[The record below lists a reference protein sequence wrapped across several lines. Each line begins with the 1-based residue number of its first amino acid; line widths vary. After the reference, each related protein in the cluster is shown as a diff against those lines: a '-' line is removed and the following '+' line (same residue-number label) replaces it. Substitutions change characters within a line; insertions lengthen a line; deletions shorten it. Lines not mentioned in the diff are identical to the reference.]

1 MSVQNEID
9 RINNNISNTYATL
22 NEAGATMPVTRNS
35 NNLSA
40 TAASISAVLFNKAQN
55 LTEAQQQ
62 QARDNIGVEAV
73 EGPQGPRGT
82 GILKVT
88 TAPSSY
94 TTATGGFTPTYR
106 ISLSTVKTQA
116 KVSNVIA
123 GDIIQYSYY
132 LYPVGY
138 VDSSYVYTGA
148 RTSIRGETGAAGA
161 DGNGILSVVQ
171 TTTSNEDGGQNIL
184 TITEDDGTTN
194 TFIVRNGSKGS
205 TGETGPQG
213 PAGPAGPAGADGGS
227 ILEEVG
233 KTVITNN
240 LNDEVYEYGYFN
252 SSGQETEL
260 SPITWSFRTANYIPV
275 EGGKTITWNAD
286 RSNSEMQNNIRR
298 VVEYDEG
305 KNFVKYTDSLQ
316 IALNKWD
323 KNKGLTLQA
332 NTKYVRFT
340 VYKST
345 NNEIDLSAV
354 KLNLFY
360 VENIAEFWTGAGDT
374 FNHVPHFKIESA
386 GEFVPLA
393 KIQSPLT
400 GKKIIYDGDSIAESR
415 LSYAVNG
422 GGYAKL
428 IADAVGGT
436 YQNFAVGGA
445 RLTTK
450 PSDKTY
456 HSVVDNIVN
465 LPVNGD
471 LYCFEGGINDYWTP
485 KTLGTFSKTDFTGAL
500 DKNTICGALET
511 IFRYALSN
519 FVGKP
524 ICFVITHKIQ
534 STAYAKNANN
544 DTFEDYRNAMVGICQ
559 KYSIPYYDAFSE
571 SGLNGWN
578 TEQNN
583 AYLTANT
590 DGTAD
595 GTHPN
600 EEGYKRYYV
609 PQLISLFERIMPR

>member
-1 MSVQNEID
+1 M
-9 RINNNISNTYATL
+9 
-22 NEAGATMPVTRNS
+22 
-35 NNLSA
+35 
-40 TAASISAVLFNKAQN
+40 K
-55 LTEAQQQ
+55 
-62 QARDNIGVEAV
+62 
-73 EGPQGPRGT
+73 
-82 GILKVT
+82 
-88 TAPSSY
+88 
-94 TTATGGFTPTYR
+94 
-106 ISLSTVKTQA
+106 
-116 KVSNVIA
+116 
-123 GDIIQYSYY
+123 
-132 LYPVGY
+132 
-138 VDSSYVYTGA
+138 
-148 RTSIRGETGAAGA
+148 
-161 DGNGILSVVQ
+161 
-171 TTTSNEDGGQNIL
+171 
-184 TITEDDGTTN
+184 
-194 TFIVRNGSKGS
+194 NGSKGS

-252 SSGQETEL
+252 SSGAETAFDVV
-260 SPITWSFRTANYIPV
+260 TNSFRTANYLPV
-275 EGGKTITWNAD
+275 EGGKSLSWNAD
-286 RSNSEMQNNIRR
+286 KSTIDNAKVIHAVCQ
-298 VVEYDEG
+298 YDAN
-305 KNFVKYTDSLQ
+305 KNFISRVTSPQ
-316 IALNKWD
+316 ITMNKWD
-323 KNKGLTLQA
+323 KSKTLVLDA
-332 NTKYVRFT
+332 NTKFVRFAMQ
-340 VYKST
+340 VSVA
-345 NNEIDLSAV
+345 DLSTI

-386 GEFVPLA
+386 GEFVPMA
-393 KIQSPLT
+393 KVQSPLT
-400 GKKIIYDGDSIAESR
+400 GKKIVYDGDSIAESR

-436 YQNFAVGGA
+436 YENFAVGGA
-445 RLTTK
+445 RLTAK

-456 HSVVDNIVN
+456 HSVVDNLTN
-465 LPVNGD
+465 LPFDGD

>member
-1 MSVQNEID
+1 MGTPIRTILDDLDKSELENQINAKAESDHTHSAYVNQNAF
-9 RINNNISNTYATL
+9 SNVTVGSTTIAADSATDTLTVVAGSNVTLTPDATNDKITIAATDTIYTHPTYTAKSSGLYKVTVDGTGHVS
-22 NEAGATMPVTRNS
+22 GATAVAKSDITALGIPAQDTTY
-35 NNLSA
+35 SA
-40 TAASISAVLFNKAQN
+40 A
-55 LTEAQQQ
+55 
-62 QARDNIGVEAV
+62 
-73 EGPQGPRGT
+73 
-82 GILKVT
+82 
-88 TAPSSY
+88 
-94 TTATGGFTPTYR
+94 
-106 ISLSTVKTQA
+106 
-116 KVSNVIA
+116 
-123 GDIIQYSYY
+123 
-132 LYPVGY
+132 
-138 VDSSYVYTGA
+138 
-148 RTSIRGETGAAGA
+148 
-161 DGNGILSVVQ
+161 
-171 TTTSNEDGGQNIL
+171 TTSVAGLMSAADKTKL
-184 TITEDDGTTN
+184 
-194 TFIVRNGSKGS
+194 NGVY
-205 TGETGPQG
+205 
-213 PAGPAGPAGADGGS
+213 
-227 ILEEVG
+227 EEVSK
-233 KTVITNN
+233 KTITNN
-240 LNDEVYEYGYFN
+240 LNDEVYEYGYLN
-252 SSGQETEL
+252 SSGQETAL

-316 IALNKWD
+316 ITLNKWD
-323 KNKGLTLQA
+323 KSKGLTLQA

-345 NNEIDLSAV
+345 SNEIDLSAV

-456 HSVVDNIVN
+456 HSVVDNVVD
-465 LPVNGD
+465 LPDDGD

-583 AYLTANT
+583 AYLTSNT